1 MKLNP
6 PKLKKTF
13 LSKLEEI
20 VGPSGYSFKNLDR
33 FNYGRDSSFKSTIR
47 IKYNQSEPLPDVIA
61 WPENTAQVQKLV
73 KAAIRH
79 RVPLVPYGAGSGV
92 CGGTVA
98 VKGGMTIDLKKMR
111 RLIRLDEENL
121 EVEVEAGMMGLH
133 LENELERKGFT
144 LGHFPSS
151 ILCASVGGYLAA
163 RSAGQKS
170 SRYGKI
176 EDMVREM
183 EIVTGTGEIIST
195 QNVANGSGTDLNQ
208 IFLGSEGTLGLMTKV
223 TLRIYPQPQAMAFRG
238 FRFRNLKTGMEA
250 VRRMIQ
256 SGMRPAVM
264 RLYDELDSFIL
275 FSFKKNGK
283 GPKMPALLGSVQG
296 ILKNQSLQAA
306 LALPQTF
313 QTLTKMIPGGVV
325 LILMHEGHE
334 RIIAEE
340 QKIAMEIATSLGGSD
355 LGEEPGKHWY
365 EHRYSVS
372 YKASSLFYAGAFT
385 DTIEVATTWDKMGE
399 LYETMTKALSPHALI
414 MAHLSHVYP
423 DGGAFYFTFVA
434 PLKGFKKSDEL
445 FDLIWAKAMTT
456 CQKVGAVISHHHGI
470 GRLKAKFVSAEWGE
484 GAELFKIFKAEY
496 DPHGIMNPG
505 KLYIEEKKGE
515 PEAA

>member
-1 MKLNP
+1 MILAP

-13 LSKLEEI
+13 LTKIEEI
-20 VGPSGYSFKNLDR
+20 VGPQGFSFKNLDR

-47 IKYNQSEPLPDVIA
+47 IKYNISEPLPDIIV
-61 WPENTAQVQKLV
+61 WPENTEQVQKLV

-79 RVPLVPYGAGSGV
+79 RVPIVPYGAGSGV

-98 VKGGMTIDLKKMR
+98 VKRGMTIDIKKMR
-111 RLIRLDEENL
+111 KIILDPQNL
-121 EVEVEAGMMGLH
+121 RVEAESGTMGLH

-151 ILCASVGGYLAA
+151 ILCASLGGYLAA

-183 EIVTGTGEIIST
+183 EIVTGVGEIVRT
-195 QNVANGSGTDLNQ
+195 RNVANAEGIDLNQ
-208 IFLGSEGTLGLMTKV
+208 VFLGSEGTLGIITKA
-223 TLRIYPQPQAMAFRG
+223 TLRIYPKPQAMAFRG
-238 FRFRNLKTGMEA
+238 FRFKNLKTGMEA

-256 SGMRPAVM
+256 SGIKPAVM
-264 RLYDELDSFIL
+264 RLYDELDSFML
-275 FSFKKNGK
+275 FSFKQSGK
-283 GPKMPALLGSVQG
+283 GFKIPNLLGSVQA

-313 QTLTKMIPGGVV
+313 QTLTKIIPGGCV

-340 QKIAMEIATSLGGSD
+340 QKIAMEIATSLGGAD
-355 LGEEPGKHWY
+355 MGEEPGKHWY

-372 YKASSLFYAGAFT
+372 YKASPLFYSGAFT

-399 LYETMTKALSPHALI
+399 LYEGMIKALSPHALI

-434 PLKGFKKSDEL
+434 PLKGLKKSEEL
-445 FDLIWAKAMTT
+445 FDLIWGKAMTT
-456 CQKVGAVISHHHGI
+456 CQKIGGVISHHHGI
-470 GRLKAKFVSAEWGE
+470 GRLKAKFVNEEWGE
-484 GAELFKIFKAEY
+484 GAEIYKMFKELY

-505 KLYIEEKKGE
+505 KLFIEKRE
-515 PEAA
+515 EAA